1 MFTFLE
7 MFHGTFIRINYVNGD
22 TNQNSIRKG
31 IKTRLRSGKAY
42 YLLVQ
47 NLLSSVFLT
56 QTINMPLYRTIILSV
71 VLYLVWNVFAH
82 TQGGT

>member
-71 VLYLVWNVFAH
+71 VLYLVWNVFDH